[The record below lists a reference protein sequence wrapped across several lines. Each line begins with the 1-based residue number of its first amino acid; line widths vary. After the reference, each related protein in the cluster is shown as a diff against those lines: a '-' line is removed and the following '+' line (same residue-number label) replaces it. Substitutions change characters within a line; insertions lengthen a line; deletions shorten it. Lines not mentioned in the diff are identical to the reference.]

1 MRYSDFL
8 QFEWDAFTSGGA
20 TEFKS
25 EEFREL
31 WTTVQNG
38 DFPTWDDVGYV
49 VYELCWDAADFEIT
63 IPIVEESA
71 NPAPTVETV
80 QVPDIIGGVDGDVE
94 TWLFQNGYK
103 FIFDVKSTG
112 FNPKLSCLLSGNN
125 LILDQNPRA
134 GTQVNNTTATRL
146 TAFVNCES

>member
-1 MRYSDFL
+1 L
-8 QFEWDAFTSGGA
+8 EQEWLAFTSGGTTTFESSDFSA
-20 TEFKS
+20 
-25 EEFREL
+25 L
-31 WTTVQNG
+31 WTEIQTG
-38 DFPTWDDVGYV
+38 DFPTWDDVYYV
-49 VYELCWDAADFEIT
+49 VWDLCAYGADFELST
-63 IPIVEESA
+63 SVEEPE

-80 QVPDIIGGVDGDVE
+80 QVPDIIGGIDGDVE

-103 FIFDVKSTG
+103 FVFDVKSTG

-146 TAFVNCES
+146 TAVVNCES